1 MSANDN
7 FAGISFGYDA
17 DKIFKERDET
27 MCNRWTCNK
36 SHYADCNIDVY
47 SNPLGNFIIK
57 GRTNNG
63 SAQAVKY
70 WASAPPTYSLSY
82 AGSGVPYPNEFTAYE
97 NTPNKGV
104 AKVVNGE
111 FEFALQYP
119 NSYYEQMGKKY
130 ITPHVHMVFSDQNS
144 KNVSNVKY
152 LPLGNGIP
160 FRDLTWPRK
169 RNWNIGPLFYCN
181 NNLPVR
187 NQEQILRD
195 SGYPCVNEE
204 PANFWGLKPPR

>member
-27 MCNRWTCNK
+27 MCNRWTCNTNR
-36 SHYADCNIDVY
+36 YADCNIDVY

-63 SAQAVKY
+63 SATAVKY

-82 AGSGVPYPNEFTAYE
+82 SGSGLPYPNEHVAYE
-97 NTPNKGV
+97 NTPNQGV

-119 NSYYEQMGKKY
+119 NSYYDKLGKEY
-130 ITPHVHMVFSDQNS
+130 IEPHAHLVFADGNN
-144 KNVSNVKY
+144 KNVSEIRE
-152 LPLGNGIP
+152 LRLGNGIP

-204 PANFWGLKPPR
+204 PSNFWGLKPPR